1 MSCLS
6 VASAI
11 CILHAVLIS
20 IIYQHN
26 RYKYFRLFGLRLIRL
41 RHPRG
46 KPSFFSP
53 LLLFPSLPLVLPVFF
68 CLGVEYMCWKGVLR
82 NVCAS

>member
-1 MSCLS
+1 MFVCCKCHLYSSRCPY
-6 VASAI
+6 I
-11 CILHAVLIS
+11 YH
-20 IIYQHN
+20 IYQHN